1 MWVGDSSHV
10 AQLGSKDATVVADLA
25 AAKDG
30 SLAGIVVVG
39 GEDNGASVHGPAMEK
54 LKPGGLLLVL
64 SATEEAASAAEMD
77 LVLAGFVDAS
87 TEAIGVS
94 GCEMHKT
101 QVARPKWS
109 LLADDTDDD
118 GEGAELEDEDSLLAA
133 ASTLDM
139 PAKEAGGDCSTRRRA
154 CKDCSCGRAELEQS
168 GEMKGEL
175 PPPPS
180 GGCGNCAK
188 GDAFRCAG
196 CPYLGQPAFKPG
208 NKVKL
213 ALSDDL

>member
-101 QVARPKWS
+101 QAARPSWDAGAS
-109 LLADDTDDD
+109 AALPAAAQASQ
-118 GEGAELEDEDSLLAA
+118 GEGAKYVSTEVLTCVHAEKGRSWSLGFFFC
-133 ASTLDM
+133 
-139 PAKEAGGDCSTRRRA
+139 PVRA
-154 CKDCSCGRAELEQS
+154 
-168 GEMKGEL
+168 
-175 PPPPS
+175 P
-180 GGCGNCAK
+180 
-188 GDAFRCAG
+188 
-196 CPYLGQPAFKPG
+196 
-208 NKVKL
+208 
-213 ALSDDL
+213 